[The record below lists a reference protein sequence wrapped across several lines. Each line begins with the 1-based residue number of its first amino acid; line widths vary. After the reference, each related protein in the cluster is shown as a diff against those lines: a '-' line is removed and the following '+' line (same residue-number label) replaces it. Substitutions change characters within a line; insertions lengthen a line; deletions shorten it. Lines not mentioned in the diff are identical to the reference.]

1 MNPVQKNWTA
11 FPHVQ
16 PPTGSNGR
24 AQTQPSFW
32 RCFKQTHVHL
42 HLQFR
47 NPDQLHP
54 KPSLQEPQQAFVPS
68 YIYTSKKARLQPQCS
83 CTDSKKI
90 VWALELIG
98 TYLGLF
104 NNNNSNNNNSDN
116 NKLSQNCIQCQ
127 DKIIDPDVVVIN
139 FATRPLSSN
148 HRPKYPNA
156 TGALPAH
163 HDPWPHCSSSQENLN
178 TYKIG
183 CFAKIISLSSSLTK
197 TAQL

>member
-1 MNPVQKNWTA
+1 MFSPQLDQMVGLKLS
-11 FPHVQ
+11 PHF
-16 PPTGSNGR
+16 GDALSKLM
-24 AQTQPSFW
+24 F
-32 RCFKQTHVHL
+32 HL

-116 NKLSQNCIQCQ
+116 NKLSQNHTVSFRGGLYPSVKN
-127 DKIIDPDVVVIN
+127 KIIDPDVVVIN